1 MTCSK
6 CGAENPDIARFCSL
20 CGEELEEPTQELAAD
35 SLGQYEPPPLRVVP
49 VARVG
54 AKTDL
59 GRVRENNE
67 DKFEFYEPS
76 KPEVMAGRGS
86 VYVVCDGMGGH
97 AAGQIASELAAKT
110 FLETYYRSP
119 AGYIADAATAG
130 VAEANRYVTDV
141 AAAIP
146 ERRGMG
152 TTMSALILCQD
163 QALIVQVGDSRC
175 YRLREGQIE
184 QLTTDHTWVEEQ
196 VALGLMSRE
205 DAERS
210 PYAHVITRAIGA
222 DPALRADLFTFTPNA
237 GDKFL
242 LCSDGLSNHVEADE
256 IGQHLQEYGPSDAC
270 WRLVNLALERGGS
283 DNCTVLVVD
292 LKSLDAVDPTP

>member
-6 CGAENPDIARFCSL
+6 CGAENPDIARFCGV

-35 SLGQYEPPPLRVVP
+35 ALGQYEPPPLRVIP

-54 AKTDL
+54 AKSDL

-110 FLETYYRSP
+110 FLETYYRSG
-119 AGYIADAATAG
+119 AGYIADAATAA
-130 VAEANRYVTDV
+130 VAAANRFVTDV
-141 AAAIP
+141 AATIT

-152 TTMSALILCQD
+152 TTLTALVLCQD
-163 QALIVQVGDSRC
+163 QGLVVHVGDSRC
-175 YRLREGQIE
+175 YRLRDGEIE
-184 QLTTDHTWVEEQ
+184 QVTTDHTWVEEQ
-196 VALGLMSRE
+196 VALGLMTR
-205 DAERS
+205 DVAEHS

-222 DPALRADLFTFTPNA
+222 DPALRADLISFTPQA

-242 LCSDGLSNHVEADE
+242 LCSDGLTNHVEGDE
-256 IGQHLQEYGPSDAC
+256 IGEHLQQFGPSDAC

-292 LKSLDAVDPTP
+292 LKSLDPVDLHP